1 MYLPYQAKHVESVVY
16 YTKNLDSI
24 YKEIKSCQK
33 ATEFMNDFKDKVIYN
48 LKSKPIQDLKSFL
61 KNFENLMTQHK
72 KKKMKALK
80 IDVIEQ
86 NYEYLLTLILYVLHE
101 EYAFECQIIY
111 ALKQLKIETFEQIK
125 DSLIIK
131 SASAELEEEKE
142 EPIKLDQVNYVECIK
157 ITIQKVMNKLSKS
170 KKPQTSKALIKD
182 IENQIS
188 NIKSNKKTTVK
199 IKEILE
205 SNKDFPSKILN
216 ILDELDLIYIHKND
230 SKVASIEYY
239 ENLAERYEESTKDGK
254 LDKIITRIML

>member
-1 MYLPYQAKHVESVVY
+1 
-16 YTKNLDSI
+16 
-24 YKEIKSCQK
+24 
-33 ATEFMNDFKDKVIYN
+33 
-48 LKSKPIQDLKSFL
+48 
-61 KNFENLMTQHK
+61 
-72 KKKMKALK
+72 
-80 IDVIEQ
+80 
-86 NYEYLLTLILYVLHE
+86 
-101 EYAFECQIIY
+101 
-111 ALKQLKIETFEQIK
+111 
-125 DSLIIK
+125 
-131 SASAELEEEKE
+131 
-142 EPIKLDQVNYVECIK
+142 
-157 ITIQKVMNKLSKS
+157 MNKLSKS

-205 SNKDFPSKILN
+205 SNKDFPSKIMN